1 MLAVPSEHVDER
13 FHDDIIALRF
23 PRGNDVPYLEK
34 PAPQPS
40 RAFLRRTTRDLLAL
54 LRRHSDGSLVDRRA
68 LMRRAAVGAAVGD
81 AWFAWGRRAA
91 LTTYLVQLEAIVAGK
106 GPADLV

>member
-34 PAPQPS
+34 PAPTPS
-40 RAFLRRTTRDLLAL
+40 RTFLRRMNQDLLAL
-54 LRRHSDGSLVDRRA
+54 LRNHSDGSLVDRGA
-68 LMRRAAVGAAVGD
+68 LMRRAALGAAIGD

-91 LTTYLVQLEAIVAGK
+91 LTTYLIQLEAISRGR
-106 GPADLV
+106 GPADLT